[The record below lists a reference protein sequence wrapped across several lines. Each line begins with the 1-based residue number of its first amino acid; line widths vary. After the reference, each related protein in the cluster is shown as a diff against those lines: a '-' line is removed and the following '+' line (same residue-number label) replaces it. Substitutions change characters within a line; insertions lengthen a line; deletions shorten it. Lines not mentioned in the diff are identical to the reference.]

1 MAVIDAV
8 VKGDTGRLARLFANE
23 HDINQTDSFGNTALH
38 LAQCPA
44 ILRQLISVSR
54 DINIRNME
62 GDTPLHC
69 WYQLHTKSPNFVFD
83 FDKKKTMMAMLIDAG
98 ADCDI
103 QNNLGYT
110 VLHTVF
116 IYGGSAGHI
125 LTEQQI
131 SELITLIVVNGHAD
145 VNKVDFELQLPIH
158 HAVCESYFSHV
169 HLLLEWGSEINAKN
183 IWGGTP
189 LYLLSSS
196 DDEDLIKLLLQN
208 GADPKI
214 QDHHGM
220 TCLHESSA
228 LGNITFMALIINHE
242 QDSVDENRQM
252 ADTPLVDIRDINGA
266 SAIQLAATYKS
277 IEATTFL
284 LSCGALLNTPD
295 DYGSTSLHYGAFGG
309 TIEIVA
315 MLVESGAD
323 IHALDNNGSTPIQ
336 IALNRNYFETASAIQ
351 KAAEAL
357 GNTFE
362 GSPTNES
369 LQIEHKFTADNVFST
384 YVMEGNL
391 YSNPFDI
398 SHVDETLFEE
408 LGTVFEGDF
417 EEYLK
422 GMAKVEGIGMIP
434 DNEEVKQIEKE
445 IENFIHK
452 VVVCIG
458 EIDQR
463 FKGSVLQ
470 SGSWYEGTKVGDPD
484 EFDFMLCLTEF
495 QKHCSIQVKGNQI
508 DDIQVLRNEMS
519 SDLTGQFFQDG
530 MLQGGRLMEKFV
542 SLAKQALCRIGYQSG
557 CKNLNFQGI
566 TSHTLVE
573 NTWVSHGTVTCEL
586 KFTWTGPRYK
596 GLIITT
602 DLVPAIFVQKWPSF
616 ADSSLFITKLATG
629 GCGCHVVPKLGKWR
643 LSFSLAERM
652 VFDSFSTEL
661 KKAYA
666 RAKIALHP
674 ASATCFFIVGKE
686 DDYDEEGFL
695 SDEEAYKDE
704 EDEIEAIVNE
714 QEEDH
719 NSNEMKEEELRS
731 VQHASKIVRKGHEE
745 REETRKGNEEEEE
758 GREHLSTKCF
768 FVDCTVKDEP
778 KGIEK
783 DKKEPENNDYK
794 CQKTDEL
801 EKLGRENAVVILKKT
816 GEAPSCSFVDLEK
829 GNTEKSE
836 IPDAQGCWFFRTDT
850 SPLRK
855 DNYEEEPRMT
865 KVKLDTVMHSR
876 LLSNETVSALKLEDS
891 VAAKVL
897 LEELKEGDQITL
909 KYLSKK
915 SSEPRVLEAKS
926 LIPSYLL
933 KLVLFKCLEQC
944 DAQKIQ
950 YESISTAMIYRELKN
965 CLEKDEPVPYFFCK
979 KRDFL
984 PKVITSKEKRCAIAF
999 IVTFL
1004 CALFE
1009 KFGQNTN

>member
-8 VKGDTGRLARLFANE
+8 VKGDTEKLARLIANE
-23 HDINQTDSFGNTALH
+23 HDINHTDSFGNTALH

-69 WYQLHTKSPNFVFD
+69 WYQLHIKSPNFVFD
-83 FDKKKTMMAMLIDAG
+83 FDKKKNMMSMLIDAG

-131 SELITLIVVNGHAD
+131 NELIKLVVVDGHAD
-145 VNKVDFELQLPIH
+145 VNKADFELQLPIH
-158 HAVCESYFSHV
+158 HAVCESYFNPV
-169 HLLLEWGSEINAKN
+169 RLLLEWGSEINAKN

-208 GADPKI
+208 GADPLV

-220 TCLHESSA
+220 TCLHESST
-228 LGNITFMALIINHE
+228 LGNITFMALVINHE
-242 QDSVDENRQM
+242 QNSVNENKQK
-252 ADTPLVDIRDINGA
+252 AETLLVNIRDINGA
-266 SAIQLAATYKS
+266 SAIQLAAAYKS
-277 IEATTFL
+277 IEATTLL

-309 TIEIVA
+309 TIEIVT

-362 GSPTNES
+362 GSPTNEG
-369 LQIEHKFTADNVFST
+369 LQIEQKFTADNMFST

-417 EEYLK
+417 EGYLK
-422 GMAKVEGIGMIP
+422 EMAKVEGVGMIP
-434 DNEEVKQIEKE
+434 DHEEVKQIEKE
-445 IENFIHK
+445 IENFIQR

-458 EIDQR
+458 EIDPR

-495 QKHCSIQVKGNQI
+495 QKQCSIQIQDNQI
-508 DDIQVLRNEMS
+508 DDIQVLKNKMS
-519 SDLTGQFFQDG
+519 SGLTGQFFQDG
-530 MLQGGRLMEKFV
+530 KLQGGKLMEKFV
-542 SLAKQALCRIGYQSG
+542 SLAKQALCRIGYKSG

-616 ADSSLFITKLATG
+616 ADSSFLTTKLATG

-652 VFDSFSTEL
+652 VFDSLSKEV
-661 KKAYA
+661 KQAYA

-674 ASATCFFIVGKE
+674 ASATCFFTVGKE
-686 DDYDEEGFL
+686 DDFDEEGFL
-695 SDEEAYKDE
+695 SDEEAYIDE
-704 EDEIEAIVNE
+704 EDEMGVIVNE
-714 QEEDH
+714 KEEDN

-745 REETRKGNEEEEE
+745 REETRKGKEKEEE
-758 GREHLSTKCF
+758 GRQDLSTKRF
-768 FVDCTVKDEP
+768 FIDCKGKDEP

-783 DKKEPENNDYK
+783 DKTEPEKNDLK
-794 CQKTDEL
+794 CLKTDEV
-801 EKLGRENAVVILKKT
+801 EKLSRVNAVDILRT
-816 GEAPSCSFVDLEK
+816 TEEPPSCSFVDLEK
-829 GNTEKSE
+829 GNTEKCA
-836 IPDAQGCWFFRTDT
+836 IPNAQERWYLTNDT
-850 SPLRK
+850 SALRK
-855 DNYEEEPRMT
+855 DNYEEEPRMAS
-865 KVKLDTVMHSR
+865 VKLDTVMHSR

-909 KYLSKK
+909 NYYSKK
-915 SSEPRVLEAKS
+915 SSEPRALEAKS

-933 KLVLFKCLEQC
+933 KLVLFKCLEQY
-944 DAQKIQ
+944 DAQQKQ
-950 YESISTAMIYRELKN
+950 SESISTAMIYRELKN
-965 CLEKDEPVPYFFCK
+965 CLEKNEPVPYFFCK

-1009 KFGQNTN
+1009 KFDQNTN